1 MKNEETLFLFA
12 KAIKSLI
19 KKQPLDKITV
29 TDIVSTAGKTR
40 QTFYRHFQDKYDL
53 LEFCIQDVEQELVTN
68 INKKSYQNIQ
78 EFYSNLVTSLLEYI
92 ADKKDVF
99 VNILKHNSKSSLT
112 EVFLNTCV
120 NYISSRLKKEYQQG
134 IYPIADIDVISHFYS
149 GAVLSTIVWW
159 LESNSS
165 MSEAELCDMI
175 INLIFKVPK
184 K

>member
-1 MKNEETLFLFA
+1 MYNNCNVNILTGLKKPKTQQSSHAN
-12 KAIKSLI
+12 AIYRLLCLSLSFDKS
-19 KKQPLDKITV
+19 
-29 TDIVSTAGKTR
+29 
-40 QTFYRHFQDKYDL
+40 
-53 LEFCIQDVEQELVTN
+53 N
-68 INKKSYQNIQ
+68 
-78 EFYSNLVTSLLEYI
+78 
-92 ADKKDVF
+92 VF

>member
-1 MKNEETLFLFA
+1 MITL
-12 KAIKSLI
+12 KESLE
-19 KKQPLDKITV
+19 KQNLKINNSLKV
-29 TDIVSTAGKTR
+29 DFHK
-40 QTFYRHFQDKYDL
+40 
-53 LEFCIQDVEQELVTN
+53 ELN
-68 INKKSYQNIQ
+68 DPY
-78 EFYSNLVTSLLEYI
+78 
-92 ADKKDVF
+92 F

>member
-1 MKNEETLFLFA
+1 MKDLRVQRTYILLKEAFFKLLAKKPFEE
-12 KAIKSLI
+12 IK
-19 KKQPLDKITV
+19 V
-29 TDIVSTAGKTR
+29 NDICNLAMIHRT
-40 QTFYRHFQDKYDL
+40 TFYHHFQDKY
-53 LEFCIQDVEQELVTN
+53 ELVTN

-134 IYPIADIDVISHFYS
+134 IYPIAYIDVISHFYS